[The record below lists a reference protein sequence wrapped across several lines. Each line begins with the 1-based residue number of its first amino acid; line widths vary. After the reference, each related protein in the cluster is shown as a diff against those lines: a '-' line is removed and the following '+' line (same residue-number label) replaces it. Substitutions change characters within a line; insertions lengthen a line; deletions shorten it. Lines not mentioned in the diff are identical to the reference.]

1 VGICPA
7 GEQGPKGHYE
17 PVGAEVVGAPPAHHE
32 RRRPADEAVDRLPQ
46 LGAPRG
52 EGIHDG
58 VALLGQLP
66 FDYPGGLEVPEAVG
80 EQVRG
85 HAGEALDQL
94 AVAGGSDQQLADDEQ
109 IPAVTYYIERPGE
122 AAELAVASTHTRT
135 LQLKSCVRISSTSR
149 IGGGDADVA
158 RQETKSMTDN
168 PRRVLDRDA
177 RKGSAMVPAATHS
190 GAPDTLAQARAALRE
205 VVPRLVGLVSSVP
218 DANSA
223 SVGTW
228 TVGDVA
234 AHLSHVFRAD
244 TDAMAGR
251 PVPEAIVT
259 KAGIAEATAKIL
271 AEDPE
276 RDPAVLADR
285 MSVLATE
292 FDAVASRSRSATL
305 DWLQGT
311 RLPSS
316 AVACHLL
323 NECLI
328 HGHDIA
334 KATGRPWP
342 IQRHHALLAI
352 EAFVMPLIAALP
364 PTAFVNQEQAA
375 SFRARIELRLRGGRR
390 TVMVFDRGSLTLDA
404 GRALD
409 ADAHISADPPTFML
423 VFIGRQGIL
432 KPLLE
437 GKLTAWGPR
446 PWKLARM
453 LTIISPP

>member
-1 VGICPA
+1 
-7 GEQGPKGHYE
+7 
-17 PVGAEVVGAPPAHHE
+17 
-32 RRRPADEAVDRLPQ
+32 
-46 LGAPRG
+46 
-52 EGIHDG
+52 
-58 VALLGQLP
+58 
-66 FDYPGGLEVPEAVG
+66 
-80 EQVRG
+80 
-85 HAGEALDQL
+85 
-94 AVAGGSDQQLADDEQ
+94 
-109 IPAVTYYIERPGE
+109 
-122 AAELAVASTHTRT
+122 
-135 LQLKSCVRISSTSR
+135 
-149 IGGGDADVA
+149 
-158 RQETKSMTDN
+158 MTDT
-168 PRRVLDRDA
+168 PRRGLDPDVREGAD
-177 RKGSAMVPAATHS
+177 MVPAATHS

-205 VVPRLVGLVSSVP
+205 VVPRLVALVRSV
-218 DANSA
+218 ANPNSP

-244 TDAMAGR
+244 TDAITGR

-271 AEDPE
+271 ADDSE

-285 MSVLATE
+285 MSTLATE
-292 FDAVASRSRSATL
+292 FDDAASRSRSTTV

-311 RLPSS
+311 RLPPS

-334 KATGRPWP
+334 MATRRPWP

-352 EAFVMPLIAALP
+352 EAFVMPLIATLP
-364 PTAFVNQEQAA
+364 PTAFVNQEQAG

-404 GRALD
+404 GRARD
-409 ADAHISADPPTFML
+409 VDAHISADPPTFML
-423 VFIGRQGIL
+423 VFIGRQGIWR
-432 KPLLE
+432 PLLE

-446 PWKLARM
+446 PWKLIRM
-453 LTIISPP
+453 LTVTSPP